1 MPDCWQDNIA
11 NVGYNL
17 DGVSG
22 GTPGTDAKT
31 LLNMDIV
38 LPAGPGPAVVVEFK
52 HTYGQQT
59 PHGSAAPCPWDCQ
72 ATPDGEVNIPDFL
85 AILAQWGQ
93 IGTDCDLGLGD
104 PGVGINEFLAFLANF
119 GPCP

>member
-31 LLNMDIV
+31 LLNLPIDI
-38 LPAGPGPAVVVEFK
+38 PASSYVQVEFM

-59 PHGSAAPCPWDCQ
+59 PYGQSGNPCPWDCQ
-72 ATPDGEVNIPDFL
+72 AVPDGEVNIPDFL
-85 AILAQWGQ
+85 ALLAQWGQ
-93 IGTDCDLGLGD
+93 IGTSCDLGLGD